1 MTFQATHLDNSQRCN
16 KHSSVLYQTIVPKAK
31 KDCRMMSSAL
41 LKHTLQITKQASSK
55 THYSAIKWHGHL
67 EK

>member
-1 MTFQATHLDNSQRCN
+1 
-16 KHSSVLYQTIVPKAK
+16 
-31 KDCRMMSSAL
+31 MMSSAL
-41 LKHTLQITKQASSK
+41 LKHTLQVTKQASSK